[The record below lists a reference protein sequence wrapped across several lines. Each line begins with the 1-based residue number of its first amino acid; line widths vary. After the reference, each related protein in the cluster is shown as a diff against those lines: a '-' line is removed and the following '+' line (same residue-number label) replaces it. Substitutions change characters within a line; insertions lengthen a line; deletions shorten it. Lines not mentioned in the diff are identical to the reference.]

1 LQVRNIQGI
10 FCLPL
15 TFYNVHSVTSN
26 AVAQALSDKVKHI
39 YLSSYRPSGNTVAE
53 KLQTLLNEAYT
64 SSQYEPNVSYVCG
77 VEAGGYWYGFCTF
90 TTFTINANYAE
101 GIAIC
106 NSVLCR
112 IMYSNGVWT
121 VRQIV

>member
-1 LQVRNIQGI
+1 M
-10 FCLPL
+10 
-15 TFYNVHSVTSN
+15 HSVTSGT
-26 AVAQALSDKVKHI
+26 VYLALSDKVKHI
-39 YLSSYRPSGNTVAE
+39 YLSAYRPSGNTVAE
-53 KLQTLLNEAYT
+53 KLQTLLNSAYT

-90 TTFTINANYAE
+90 TTFAIAANYAE

-112 IMYSNGVWT
+112 LMYSNGVWT